1 MSFEEQAEA
10 WLRWARTPGH
20 DAYWDYRDLFFGAML
35 PTPGRRTLEV
45 GCGEGRVARDL
56 ARLGHRVVALDVSP
70 TLAASAAA
78 ADPAG
83 RYLAADAAALPFPD
97 ESFDLVVAYNSLM
110 TVDDLPAAVAEA
122 ARVLERGRPLC
133 VCVAHPT
140 TDAGRFQSLEPDAPF
155 VIPGGYLG
163 HHRVE
168 DPVSCDGLEMTF
180 TGWRHPLESYARALE
195 DAGLLID
202 RLREPPAPPGAADAR
217 PSDERW
223 RRLPM
228 FLHLRA
234 VKASTLLPADQP

>member
-1 MSFEEQAEA
+1 MSFEEHAEA
-10 WLRWARTPGH
+10 WLRWARTAGH
-20 DAYWDYRDLFFGAML
+20 DAYWEYRDAFFEAML
-35 PTPGRRTLEV
+35 PAPGRRTLEV

-56 ARLGHRVVALDVSP
+56 ARRGHWVVALDVSP
-70 TLAASAAA
+70 TLAASAAT

-83 RYLAADAAALPFPD
+83 RYLVADAGALPFPD

-110 TVDDLPAAVAEA
+110 TVDDLPAATAEA

-133 VCVAHPT
+133 ICVAHPT
-140 TDAGRFQSLEPDAPF
+140 TDAGRFQSPEPDAPF
-155 VIPGGYLG
+155 VISGSYLG

-168 DPVSCDGLEMTF
+168 DPVERDGLQMTF

-202 RLREPPAPPGAADAR
+202 RLREPPAAGGAVAAR
-217 PSDERW
+217 PSSGRW

-234 VKASTLLPADQP
+234 VKVP